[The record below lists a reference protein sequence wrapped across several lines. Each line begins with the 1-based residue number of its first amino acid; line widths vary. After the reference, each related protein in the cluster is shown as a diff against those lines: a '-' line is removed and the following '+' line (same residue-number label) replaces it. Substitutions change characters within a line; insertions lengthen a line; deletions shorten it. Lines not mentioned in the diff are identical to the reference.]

1 MTTKQPKTRRKKS
14 KFQEAAEQEAKSREK
29 AASTTLY
36 PAARPKRKRRAHRTS
51 RVASMLPAP
60 TDETTPEEALAASD
74 NSDAIFTLETPSGVD
89 QVCAPPSGKKS
100 KRARARHADQTE
112 AELAGMLANG
122 VDATPAPVKVRE
134 ERAPPTAGPS
144 SAPASPTSRRG
155 RKGRAQ
161 ARSDAKV
168 PAGRRDP
175 RVPAT
180 GTELV
185 RVFRGKEHRVIVR
198 DEGFE
203 YQGKLHRSLSSIA
216 CEITGKSWNGFS
228 FFGLLR

>member
-1 MTTKQPKTRRKKS
+1 VARKS
-14 KFQEAAEQEAKSREK
+14 KAEEPKFLKEAIAEIGGDADRTAKPGKHRHIEAKATSKSARK
-29 AASTTLY
+29 AP
-36 PAARPKRKRRAHRTS
+36 PADAAATNGAIEPPETS
-51 RVASMLPAP
+51 AGTKV
-60 TDETTPEEALAASD
+60 DVTTPRR
-74 NSDAIFTLETPSGVD
+74 GR
-89 QVCAPPSGKKS
+89 GKES
-100 KRARARHADQTE
+100 KRAKVHESRKPVKRSRKKRDQQTE
-112 AELAGMLANG
+112 TELVGMLARG
-122 VDATPAPVKVRE
+122 VDATPPAPVNVRE
-134 ERAPPTAGPS
+134 EHDPPTPGLS
-144 SAPASPTSRRG
+144 SAPAAPTSRRG

-203 YQGKLHRSLSSIA
+203 YQGDLHRSLSSIA
-216 CEITGKSWNGFS
+216 CSITGASWNGFS